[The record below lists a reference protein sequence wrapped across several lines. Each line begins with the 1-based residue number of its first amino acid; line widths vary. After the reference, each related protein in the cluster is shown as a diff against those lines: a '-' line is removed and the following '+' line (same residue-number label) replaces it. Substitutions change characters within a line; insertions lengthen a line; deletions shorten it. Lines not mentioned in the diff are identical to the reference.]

1 MLPTN
6 GDLRAIWSPEKRR
19 KTSDDDEN
27 FQVKS
32 FVSHSNQAAV
42 ITLRAFAARR
52 GSHEARAAPSSP
64 GMERVRADVR
74 VTAPVTAEL
83 VAHALREAVK
93 FLLFVRQQIPASY
106 DELRAALL
114 QTVGPEAMG
123 LPSAREATGAL
134 TSPVSSP
141 VGAKRKRVTSVERA
155 AVKLFREMDAAL
167 GCLTP
172 EMLRAFEPSRVALF
186 LGSTPARPKEMFVFS
201 LADVNA
207 RGGYARH
214 DREESPETTRALGN
228 AGRRVVRECLP
239 AVSQCAPASAV
250 GKAFVMVRARGEA
263 QDGSTAA
270 CPVGFLP
277 KRDLE
282 RGGLEGK
289 NTKVRVDLTVTPRPK
304 GGDESGARGALEGG
318 ERDGSDGSSEIWYQC
333 GTAVKGLKSLRGV
346 VGV

>member
-1 MLPTN
+1 
-6 GDLRAIWSPEKRR
+6 
-19 KTSDDDEN
+19 
-27 FQVKS
+27 
-32 FVSHSNQAAV
+32 
-42 ITLRAFAARR
+42 
-52 GSHEARAAPSSP
+52 
-64 GMERVRADVR
+64 MERVRADVR

-123 LPSAREATGAL
+123 LPSAREATGTLASL
-134 TSPVSSP
+134 GSSP

-214 DREESPETTRALGN
+214 DREESPETTRAFHAEHQISN
-228 AGRRVVRECLP
+228 ARSLTPSSIARRPRP
-239 AVSQCAPASAV
+239 SSRPPRSRACASRNAASRPLWCPSAR
-250 GKAFVMVRARGEA
+250 RARAPGRM
-263 QDGSTAA
+263 SS
-270 CPVGFLP
+270 VW
-277 KRDLE
+277 
-282 RGGLEGK
+282 
-289 NTKVRVDLTVTPRPK
+289 RPC
-304 GGDESGARGALEGG
+304 S
-318 ERDGSDGSSEIWYQC
+318 
-333 GTAVKGLKSLRGV
+333 
-346 VGV
+346 

>member
-1 MLPTN
+1 MKS
-6 GDLRAIWSPEKRR
+6 DERRA
-19 KTSDDDEN
+19 TSDDDEN

-141 VGAKRKRVTSVERA
+141 VGVKRKRVTSVERA

-186 LGSTPARPKEMFVFS
+186 LGSTPARRPS
-201 LADVNA
+201 L
-207 RGGYARH
+207 
-214 DREESPETTRALGN
+214 
-228 AGRRVVRECLP
+228 
-239 AVSQCAPASAV
+239 
-250 GKAFVMVRARGEA
+250 
-263 QDGSTAA
+263 
-270 CPVGFLP
+270 
-277 KRDLE
+277 
-282 RGGLEGK
+282 
-289 NTKVRVDLTVTPRPK
+289 
-304 GGDESGARGALEGG
+304 
-318 ERDGSDGSSEIWYQC
+318 
-333 GTAVKGLKSLRGV
+333 
-346 VGV
+346 